1 MPSRASRREGT
12 PGRGGRVARLRR
24 CSASSPSRPRL
35 SWGTSD
41 FFAGLASKRRPAVAV
56 VGWTQG
62 LALVVITV
70 VVAVRW
76 DTVTWA
82 GWPVWAV
89 AAGLS
94 GMAGLVCFYS
104 ALSSGTMGVVAPIAA
119 LGVVVPIVLGVA
131 TGEQPSAWAWVGML
145 VAVVGVT
152 LASGPEL
159 SGDVSVRPV
168 VLATVAAVGF
178 GLALFCLDR
187 GARSSTV
194 LTLWGMRMTSVT
206 VLVVLALALRTAG
219 GVTVRETPGLLAIG
233 CGDLAAN
240 GLFAYASSRGQVS
253 VTAVLGSLYPVV
265 TAVWARFLLDERLRR
280 VQKVGV
286 GLAVGGAAV
295 TAL

>member
-1 MPSRASRREGT
+1 MLSLLA
-12 PGRGGRVARLRR
+12 L
-24 CSASSPSRPRL
+24 ASSL

-62 LALVVITV
+62 LALVVISV
-70 VVAVRW
+70 AVAVRW
-76 DTVTWA
+76 DTVTWG
-82 GWPVWAV
+82 GWPLWAV

-94 GMAGLVCFYS
+94 GMGGLVCFYT

-131 TGEQPSAWAWVGML
+131 TGEKPSAWAWVGML

-159 SGDVSVRPV
+159 TGDVSARPV
-168 VLATVAAVGF
+168 VLASFAAVGF

-187 GARSSTV
+187 GARTST
-194 LTLWGMRMTSVT
+194 LFTLWGMRLTSVT
-206 VLVVLALALRTAG
+206 ILLVLALALRTAG
-219 GVTVRETPGLLAIG
+219 GVTVRETPALLAIG

-240 GLFAYASSRGQVS
+240 GLFAYASARGQVS
-253 VTAVLGSLYPVV
+253 VTSVLGSLYPVV
-265 TAVWARFLLDERLRR
+265 TAVWARLLLDERLRR
-280 VQKVGV
+280 IQQVGV
-286 GLAVGGAAV
+286 ALAVGGAAA

>member
-1 MPSRASRREGT
+1 MPCPPSAGEGT
-12 PGRGGRVARLRR
+12 PGRRGARRYAAAVL
-24 CSASSPSRPRL
+24 SILALASSL
-35 SWGTSD
+35 VWGTSD
-41 FFAGLASKRRPAVAV
+41 FFAGLATKRHPAVAV

-62 LALVVITV
+62 LALVVISG

-76 DTVTWA
+76 DTMTWA
-82 GWPVWAV
+82 AWPVWAV
-89 AAGLS
+89 AAGLA

-159 SGDVSVRPV
+159 SGEVSARPV
-168 VLATVAAVGF
+168 VLASCAAVGF

-187 GARSSTV
+187 GARTST
-194 LTLWGMRMTSVT
+194 LFTLWGMRVTSVT
-206 VLVVLALALRTAG
+206 ILVVLALALRTAG
-219 GVTVRETPGLLAIG
+219 GVTVRETPALLAIG
-233 CGDLAAN
+233 CGDLVAN
-240 GLFAYASSRGQVS
+240 ALFALASSRGQVS
-253 VTAVLGSLYPVV
+253 VASVLGSLYPVV
-265 TAVWARFLLDERLRR
+265 TTVWARLLLDERLRR
-280 VQKVGV
+280 VQQVGV
-286 GLAVGGAAV
+286 ALAVGGAGI

>member
-1 MPSRASRREGT
+1 MLSLLA
-12 PGRGGRVARLRR
+12 L
-24 CSASSPSRPRL
+24 ASSAA
-35 SWGTSD
+35 WGTSD

-76 DTVTWA
+76 ESVTWT

-94 GMAGLVCFYS
+94 GMVGLVCFYT
-104 ALSSGTMGVVAPIAA
+104 ALSAGTMGVVAPIAA

-131 TGEQPSAWAWVGML
+131 TGEQPSPWAWVGML

-159 SGDVSVRPV
+159 SGDVSARPV
-168 VLATVAAVGF
+168 VLASVAAVGF

-194 LTLWGMRMTSVT
+194 LTLWGMRMTSVA

-253 VTAVLGSLYPVV
+253 VSAVLGSLYPVV
-265 TAVWARFLLDERLRR
+265 TAIWARFLLDERLRR

-286 GLAVGGAAV
+286 ALAVGGAAA